1 VHANSGDWASGQRAT
16 YLLLGSP
23 AVRTPTGLIPVR
35 GRLQATLFSI
45 LALDIGH
52 PVASERL
59 IDAMWQ
65 HDPPGD
71 AVNALQSQVSRLRLV
86 VGAPAIQFTAGRYE
100 LDGSGLVDVHVFERL
115 LGRARARFA
124 AGDFTA
130 ASTVAGQA
138 LVLWRGSPFPDLQ
151 DAGLAKVES
160 VLFDELRLQALV
172 LRIECDL
179 AQRHEG
185 SAIIAL
191 RQLTTSHPLRE
202 DLWGL
207 LVLALYRS
215 GRPADALGAYRLART
230 ALVDELGIEPS
241 PQLRELERAVLRHD
255 PALSGPPHA
264 CPAHVHGEGP
274 PRPTRSGSDQV
285 DLGAR
290 AVVREPFHR
299 QG

>member
-1 VHANSGDWASGQRAT
+1 MGVHATSGDGGAHGRRAT

-23 AVRTPTGLIPVR
+23 AIRTSKGLRPVR

-45 LALDIGH
+45 LALNVGI
-52 PVASERL
+52 PVGSERL

-86 VGAPAIQFTAGRYE
+86 VGTPAVRFAAGRYE
-100 LDGSGLVDVHVFERL
+100 LDADSGLVDVHVFERL
-115 LGRARARFA
+115 LARARALFA
-124 AGDFTA
+124 AGEYTA
-130 ASTVAGQA
+130 TSTVAEQA
-138 LVLWRGSPFPDLQ
+138 LTLWRGSPFPDLP
-151 DAGLAKVES
+151 DTELARVES
-160 VLFDELRLQALV
+160 ALFDELRLQALV

-179 AQRHEG
+179 ALRHEG
-185 SAIIAL
+185 SAIITL

-215 GRPADALGAYRLART
+215 GRPADALAAYRLART
-230 ALVDELGIEPS
+230 VLVDELGIEPS

-255 PALSGPPHA
+255 PALSR
-264 CPAHVHGEGP
+264 PAQAVA
-274 PRPTRSGSDQV
+274 RPILLRPG
-285 DLGAR
+285 
-290 AVVREPFHR
+290 
-299 QG
+299 